1 VVDTLAVLDTRS
13 QVVAV
18 ALDTR
23 QAALVA
29 AAGSM
34 AVVVVDSTAV
44 VAADTGKII
53 FNSAEKRPANLP
65 AVSFWRC
72 FSLHYRD
79 QGGPYMA

>member
-1 VVDTLAVLDTRS
+1 MLDTRS

-34 AVVVVDSTAV
+34 AVAAAGSMAVVVVDSTAV
-44 VAADTGKII
+44 VAADTGKIS

-65 AVSFWRC
+65 AVSVFGVVE
-72 FSLHYRD
+72 S
-79 QGGPYMA
+79 